1 MVLQM
6 EDKTEREKTQLLLI
20 RQTKQ
25 RNLSINLELFGEKLI
40 NTDNTKLLGVT
51 LEENLSFKAHI
62 DDIAKRGRMRLNLIN
77 FLSGTTWGCKPQTLM
92 SLYKAYTCIRPVLEN
107 GAIVMLSAKDQAIKK
122 LQIIQNKAIKIAFRL
137 HPRSR
142 TNEIHKLA
150 EIPLIKTRLEELST
164 NFICSL
170 NENSELFKQ
179 QNIIRAA
186 RIKIGHK
193 TLLDKLQNIY
203 EEHHN

>member
-1 MVLQM
+1 MRVH
-6 EDKTEREKTQLLLI
+6 
-20 RQTKQ
+20 
-25 RNLSINLELFGEKLI
+25 LSINLELFGEKLI

-51 LEENLSFKAHI
+51 LEENLGFKAHI
-62 DDIAKRGRMRLNLIN
+62 DDIAKRERMRLNLLKI
-77 FLSGTTWGCKPQTLM
+77 LSGTTWGCKPQTLM
-92 SLYKAYTCIRPVLEN
+92 RLYKAYIRPVLEY

-122 LQIIQNKAIKIAFRL
+122 LQIIKNKAIKIAFRL

-150 EIPLIKTRLEELST
+150 EIPLIKNRLEELST

-186 RIKIGHK
+186 RIKRGHK

-203 EEHHN
+203 KEQHN

>member
-1 MVLQM
+1 M
-6 EDKTEREKTQLLLI
+6 
-20 RQTKQ
+20 
-25 RNLSINLELFGEKLI
+25 
-40 NTDNTKLLGVT
+40 T
-51 LEENLSFKAHI
+51 LEEKLSFKAHI
-62 DDIAKRGRMRLNLIN
+62 DDIAKRRRMRLNLLK
-77 FLSGTTWGCKPQTLM
+77 FLSGTTWGCKPQTLIR
-92 SLYKAYTCIRPVLEN
+92 LYKAQTYIRPVLEY
-107 GAIVMLSAKDQAIKK
+107 GAIVMCSAKDQAINK
-122 LQIIQNKAIKIAFRL
+122 LQIIQNKAIKIAYRL

-179 QNIIRAA
+179 QNIIRAV
-186 RIKIGHK
+186 RIKRGYK

-203 EEHHN
+203 KEHHN

>member
-1 MVLQM
+1 
-6 EDKTEREKTQLLLI
+6 
-20 RQTKQ
+20 
-25 RNLSINLELFGEKLI
+25 
-40 NTDNTKLLGVT
+40 
-51 LEENLSFKAHI
+51 
-62 DDIAKRGRMRLNLIN
+62 MR
-77 FLSGTTWGCKPQTLM
+77 
-92 SLYKAYTCIRPVLEN
+92 LYKAYSRPVLEY

-122 LQIIQNKAIKIAFRL
+122 LQIIKNKAIKIAFRL

-142 TNEIHKLA
+142 TNKIHKLA
-150 EIPLIKTRLEELST
+150 VIPLIKTRLEELST

-186 RIKIGHK
+186 RIKRGHK

-203 EEHHN
+203 KEHHN